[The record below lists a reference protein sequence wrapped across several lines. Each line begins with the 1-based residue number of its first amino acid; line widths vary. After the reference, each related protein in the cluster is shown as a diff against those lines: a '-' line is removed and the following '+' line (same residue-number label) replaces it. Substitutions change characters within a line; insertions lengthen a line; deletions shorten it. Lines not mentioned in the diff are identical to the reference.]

1 MNETAGSAT
10 AEAAKTATDERV
22 LGTYEGDG
30 AFHTIRWY
38 ARHYDSHNLKTP
50 PSKSFVYFATW
61 FVFTLGWVTNII
73 IVLTLAGVDWVHAP
87 GFMYLMVFPL
97 GTILLGIL
105 FFLDRHYWHAR
116 FRLGACEGYAM
127 YWQEND
133 ALRFRAVQPR
143 NRQEF
148 LELITLASRRDQELT
163 RVYLAETAAKQAE
176 ELFES
181 YGYELDD
188 ARAPD
193 LATTLK
199 QYLQRS
205 GDGVG
210 GSN

>member
-1 MNETAGSAT
+1 MNETAGAAT

-38 ARHYDSHNLKTP
+38 AHHYDSHNPKSPT
-50 PSKSFVYFATW
+50 SKIFFYFSCW
-61 FVFTLGWVTNII
+61 FFFTLGWVMNII
-73 IVLTLAGVDWVHAP
+73 FVLSLANIEPTDAP

-97 GTILLGIL
+97 GAILLGWL
-105 FFLDRHYWHAR
+105 FFRDRHYWHAR
-116 FRLGACEGYAM
+116 FRFGACEGYAM

-148 LELITLASRRDQELT
+148 LELITLASRRDQKLT
-163 RVYLAETAAKQAE
+163 CVYLAETAAKQAE
-176 ELFES
+176 ELFGS

-199 QYLQRS
+199 QYLQKTV
-205 GDGVG
+205 GVG

>member
-1 MNETAGSAT
+1 MNETAGSGT

-38 ARHYDSHNLKTP
+38 AHHYDSHNPKSP
-50 PSKSFVYFATW
+50 NSKSFVCLAAW
-61 FVFTLGWVTNII
+61 FIFTLGWVTNII
-73 IVLTLAGVDWVHAP
+73 IVLTLAGVDWAHAP
-87 GFMYLMVFPL
+87 ASMYLMVIPL
-97 GTILLGIL
+97 GAVLLGLL
-105 FFLDRHYWHAR
+105 FFRNRYYWYAR
-116 FRLGACEGYAM
+116 FRFGACEGYAM

-163 RVYLAETAAKQAE
+163 DVHLAETAAKQVRALIE
-176 ELFES
+176 G
-181 YGYELDD
+181 YGYELETG
-188 ARAPD
+188 APN
-193 LATTLK
+193 LAPLLRLH
-199 QYLQRS
+199 LQKRV
-205 GDGVG
+205 GVG